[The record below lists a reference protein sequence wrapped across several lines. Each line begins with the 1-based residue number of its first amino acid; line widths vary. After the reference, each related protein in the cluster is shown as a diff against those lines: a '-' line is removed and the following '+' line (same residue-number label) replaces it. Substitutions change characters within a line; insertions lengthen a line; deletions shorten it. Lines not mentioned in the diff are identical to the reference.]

1 MEFYGSCQLEADEL
15 QNEKTNLENQDKRL
29 KDNNNWELFF
39 IFVIKFF
46 PKMSNYY
53 SIHNNYEE
61 EVKIIQLMKDFKKY
75 K

>member
-1 MEFYGSCQLEADEL
+1 MEFYGSSQLEADEL
-15 QNEKTNLENQDKRL
+15 QNEKINLENQDKKL

-46 PKMSNYY
+46 PNLSNFYA
-53 SIHNNYEE
+53 IHNNYEE
-61 EVKIIQLMKDFKKY
+61 EVKIIQLMKDFSKY